1 MTCKP
6 QRLIVVVPILFAT
19 ALSAQRQTFNVN
31 PEASDVAFTLGAND
45 HATKGNFHVSSGTI
59 NFDRSAP
66 RMSGSVVVSAGS
78 GKTGNDSRDK
88 KMWNEVLDSPHFA
101 DITFAPATYTGTIA
115 ATGDSTI
122 QVTGIFTLHGTPH
135 EMTVPMTLHMDGTN
149 LTAKTHFTVPYVK
162 WGLKDPSIFILKVA
176 KEVNIDLNL
185 AGRVS

>member
-1 MTCKP
+1 MTSSL
-6 QRLIVVVPILFAT
+6 RILAIVLPLFLT
-19 ALSAQRQTFNVN
+19 ASLSAQRQTFTVN
-31 PEASDVAFTLGAND
+31 PDASDVAFTLGAND
-45 HATKGNFHVSSGTI
+45 HATRGNFHVSSGTI
-59 NFDRSAP
+59 IFDRATP
-66 RMSGSVVVSAGS
+66 KMSGNVVVSSGS

-101 DITFAPATYTGTIA
+101 DITFAPESYTGTVA

-135 EMTVPMTLHMDGTN
+135 EMTVPMAIHVEGTN
-149 LTAKTHFTVPYVK
+149 LTAKTHFIVPYVK